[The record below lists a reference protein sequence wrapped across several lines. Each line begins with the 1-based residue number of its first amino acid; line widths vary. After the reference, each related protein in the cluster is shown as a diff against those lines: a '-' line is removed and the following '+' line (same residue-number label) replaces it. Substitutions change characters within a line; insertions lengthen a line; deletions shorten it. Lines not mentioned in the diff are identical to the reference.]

1 MRQYTVTEYEQE
13 DYEYFKR
20 NLTSEQAI
28 ELLERIS
35 RGYLPDYNFTGT
47 KDDFD
52 NYCLHKAI
60 DEAIGALEE
69 RGDNHDRERSD

>member
-1 MRQYTVTEYEQE
+1 MRQYTVTEYEKE
-13 DYEYFKR
+13 DYEDFKR

-47 KDDFD
+47 ENDYEY
-52 NYCLHKAI
+52 YCMHQAI
-60 DEAIGALEE
+60 YKAIGALAG
-69 RGDNHDRERSD
+69 RSDNHDKQRSI

>member
-13 DYEYFKR
+13 DYEDFKR

-28 ELLERIS
+28 ALLERIS

-47 KDDFD
+47 EDDFD
-52 NYCLHKAI
+52 DYCLHQAI
-60 DEAIGALEE
+60 YKAIGALEE
-69 RGDNHDRERSD
+69 RSDNND